1 MKLRTWPVRLVLG
14 CIAAGALVYGFTHG
28 KLSEDEAKPP
38 APPASLSIWVYSKG
52 WEDMVHA
59 FGQRYPHI
67 DVQIRSFRSYEQL
80 YTELLASISAGAA
93 PQLAEIHSFYGIAQ
107 LAATGAALP
116 VGNVLTAGKPAFLP
130 AFSAAFRYRGEDWA
144 VPVGGSVPVL
154 YYREEPFKRLAG
166 RAPALGTWEEVRQTL
181 SLVKEPPGEE
191 VSKGYG
197 TMTVDKELPWYLA
210 SLSYAP
216 KESGGPAAERTRSA
230 LELWRNLTHESKLMK
245 PLQHDRAASDFI
257 NGKAG
262 MYVGSSDK
270 LPTIERYIGG
280 KFSFD
285 LAKLPAWKQE
295 ALLPGVHGLVAL
307 KSDPDRLK
315 AAQSFVQEITAP
327 EAQSALWN
335 TVGLIPARTDV
346 IGKLEEESALSERLR
361 RILSWL
367 PSLAGRVPR
376 DDDYE
381 RWKRT
386 EHMLEQIE
394 LNPQEPVEDV
404 GMLY

>member
-1 MKLRTWPVRLVLG
+1 MKLRNWPVRLVLG
-14 CIAAGALVYGFTHG
+14 CIAAGALVYGLTHG
-28 KLSEDEAKPP
+28 KLSEDEPKPS

-52 WEDMVHA
+52 WEDVVRD
-59 FGQRYPHI
+59 FGQSYPHI

-93 PQLAEIHSFYGIAQ
+93 PQLAEVHSFYGIAQ

-116 VGNVLTAGKPAFLP
+116 TGNVLTAGKPTFLP
-130 AFSAAFRYRGEDWA
+130 AFSAAFRYRDEDWA
-144 VPVGGSVPVL
+144 VPFGGSVPVL

-166 RAPALGTWEEVRQTL
+166 RAPALGTWEEVRHTL
-181 SLVKEPPGEE
+181 SLAKEPPREE

-197 TMTVDKELPWYLA
+197 TMTVDKELPWFLA

-216 KESGGPAAERTRSA
+216 KETGGPAAERMRSA
-230 LELWRNLTHESKLMK
+230 LELWRNLTHESRLMK
-245 PLQHDRAASDFI
+245 PLQHDKAASDFI

-262 MYVGSSDK
+262 MYVGTSDK

-285 LAKLPAWKQE
+285 LAKLPEWKQE
-295 ALLPGVHGLVAL
+295 ALLPGVHGLAVL
-307 KSDPDRLK
+307 KSDPERLK
-315 AAQSFVQEITAP
+315 AAQSFVQELMAP

-335 TVGLIPARTDV
+335 TAGLISVRTDV
-346 IGKLEEESALSERLR
+346 IGKLEEEPALSERLR

-367 PSLAGRVPR
+367 PSLAGRAPR
-376 DDDYE
+376 YDDYE

-386 EHMLEQIE
+386 ERMLEQIE
-394 LNPQEPVEDV
+394 LNPQEPALDV

>member
-14 CIAAGALVYGFTHG
+14 CIAAGALIYGFTNG
-28 KLSEDEAKPP
+28 KQPEEGLKPP
-38 APPASLSIWVYSKG
+38 VPPASLAIWVYSKG
-52 WEDMVHA
+52 WEDVVRA
-59 FGQRYPHI
+59 FGQSYPHI
-67 DVQIRSFRSYEQL
+67 DVHIRSFRSYEQL

-116 VGNVLTAGKPAFLP
+116 AGEVMTAGKPPVLP
-130 AFSAAFRYRGEDWA
+130 AFSAAFRYRDEDWA
-144 VPVGGSVPVL
+144 VPFGGSVPVL

-166 RAPALGTWEEVRQTL
+166 HAPALGTWEEVRQTL
-181 SLVKEPPGEE
+181 SLAKAPPGEE
-191 VSKGYG
+191 VSKGYD
-197 TMTVDKELPWYLA
+197 TITVDKELPWFLA

-216 KESGGPAAERTRSA
+216 KETGGPAAERTRSA
-230 LELWRNLTHESKLMK
+230 LELWRKVTHESKLMK
-245 PLQHDRAASDFI
+245 PLQHDKAASDFI

-262 MYVGSSDK
+262 MFVGSSDK
-270 LPTIERYIGG
+270 LPAIERYIGG

-285 LAKLPAWKQE
+285 LAKLPFWEQA
-295 ALLPGVHGLVAL
+295 ALLPGVHGLAVL
-307 KSDPDRLK
+307 KSDPERQK
-315 AAQSFVQEITAP
+315 ASQSFVRELTGP

-335 TVGLIPARTDV
+335 TSGLIPARTDV
-346 IGKLEEESALSERLR
+346 LEKLEEEPASGERLR

-367 PSLAGRVPR
+367 PSLSGRAPR
-376 DDDYE
+376 YDDYE

-386 EHMLEQIE
+386 ERMLEQIE

-404 GMLY
+404 ETLY

>member
-1 MKLRTWPVRLVLG
+1 MKLRTWPVWLVLG
-14 CIAAGALVYGFTHG
+14 CIAAGALVYGLTYG
-28 KLSEDEAKPP
+28 KLAEDEPKPP
-38 APPASLSIWVYSKG
+38 VPPASLSIWVYSKG
-52 WEDMVHA
+52 WEDVVRA
-59 FGQRYPHI
+59 FGQSYPQI

-116 VGNVLTAGKPAFLP
+116 AGNVLTAGQPAFLP
-130 AFSAAFRYRGEDWA
+130 AFSAAFRYRDEDWA
-144 VPVGGSVPVL
+144 VPFGGSVPVL

-181 SLVKEPPGEE
+181 SLAKEPPGEE

-197 TMTVDKELPWYLA
+197 TMTVDKELPWFLA

-216 KESGGPAAERTRSA
+216 KVSGGPAAERTRSA
-230 LELWRNLTHESKLMK
+230 LELWRNLSHESKLMK

-270 LPTIERYIGG
+270 LSTIERYIGG
-280 KFSFD
+280 RFSFD

-295 ALLPGVHGLVAL
+295 ALLPGVHGIVAL
-307 KSDPDRLK
+307 KSDPERLK
-315 AAQSFVQEITAP
+315 AAQSFVQEITAL

-335 TVGLIPARTDV
+335 TVGLIPVRTDV
-346 IGKLEEESALSERLR
+346 IGKLEEEPALSERLR

-367 PSLAGRVPR
+367 PSLVGRVPQY
-376 DDDYE
+376 DDYE

-386 EHMLEQIE
+386 ERMLEQIE
-394 LNPQEPVEDV
+394 LNPQEPALGT

>member
-14 CIAAGALVYGFTHG
+14 CIAAGALIYGLTHG
-28 KLSEDEAKPP
+28 KLSEEEPKPSVP
-38 APPASLSIWVYSKG
+38 SASLSIWVYSKG
-52 WEDMVHA
+52 WEDAVRA
-59 FGQRYPHI
+59 FGQSYPHI

-93 PQLAEIHSFYGIAQ
+93 PQLAEVHSFYGIAQ
-107 LAATGAALP
+107 LAATGAVLP
-116 VGNVLTAGKPAFLP
+116 AGSVLSAEKPPTIP
-130 AFSAAFRYRGEDWA
+130 AFSAAFRYRDEDWA
-144 VPVGGSVPVL
+144 VPFGGSVPVL

-166 RAPALGTWEEVRQTL
+166 HAPALGTWEEVRHTL
-181 SLVKEPPGEE
+181 SLAKEPPGEE

-197 TMTVDKELPWYLA
+197 TITVDKELPWFLA

-216 KESGGPAAERTRSA
+216 KESGSPAAERTRSA
-230 LELWRNLTHESKLMK
+230 LELWRTLTHESGLMK
-245 PLQHDRAASDFI
+245 PLQHDKAASDFI

-285 LAKLPAWKQE
+285 LAKLPAWKQT
-295 ALLPGVHGLVAL
+295 ALLPGVHGLAL
-307 KSDPDRLK
+307 LNSDPERLK
-315 AAQSFVQEITAP
+315 AAQRFVQELTAP
-327 EAQSALWN
+327 EAQSVLWN
-335 TVGLIPARTDV
+335 TAGLLPVRRDV
-346 IGKLEEESALSERLR
+346 LEKLEEEPALSERLR
-361 RILSWL
+361 RMLNWL
-367 PSLAGRVPR
+367 PSLAGRAPR
-376 DDDYE
+376 YDDYE

-386 EHMLEQIE
+386 ERMLEQIE
-394 LNPQEPVEDV
+394 LNPQEPVEDI